1 MEYRDKLAM
10 LSKLKLKRIT
20 SLNRALNADIIALK
34 TNFIYSSVNVLVTR
48 SGIMQGSSNFALEDC
63 SFSETD
69 ALTAFIIQYYN
80 HHELPEEIIVQDFC
94 EKELLEDYFFK
105 TFGKKTEVILAK
117 QGIKKQL
124 LEMAEN
130 NAADY
135 LSKSIDKIKH
145 KDDMTKNACERLQ
158 KILKLKKYPK
168 RMECYDISNISGV
181 DKVGSMVVF
190 IDGESEKSSYRRF
203 KIKTVEGANDY
214 ASHQEMMRRR
224 LAKLGTEEESRFPKP
239 DLIVI
244 DGGKGQL
251 SAIKQVF
258 DEFEITDIELIA
270 LAEKEEEIFTLFEE
284 QSIRINHRD
293 YALKMLQR
301 LRNEAHRF
309 AITYFRSL
317 HSKRN
322 LASVLEE
329 IDGIGTKKR
338 KALLDKFGTID
349 KIMSAT
355 EKDFQSVEGI
365 GEELAKKIYKYFKEE
380 L

>member
-1 MEYRDKLAM
+1 M
-10 LSKLKLKRIT
+10 
-20 SLNRALNADIIALK
+20 
-34 TNFIYSSVNVLVTR
+34 
-48 SGIMQGSSNFALEDC
+48 
-63 SFSETD
+63 
-69 ALTAFIIQYYN
+69 
-80 HHELPEEIIVQDFC
+80 
-94 EKELLEDYFFK
+94 
-105 TFGKKTEVILAK
+105 
-117 QGIKKQL
+117 
-124 LEMAEN
+124 
-130 NAADY
+130 
-135 LSKSIDKIKH
+135 
-145 KDDMTKNACERLQ
+145 
-158 KILKLKKYPK
+158 
-168 RMECYDISNISGV
+168 
-181 DKVGSMVVF
+181 
-190 IDGESEKSSYRRF
+190 
-203 KIKTVEGANDY
+203 
-214 ASHQEMMRRR
+214 
-224 LAKLGTEEESRFPKP
+224 
-239 DLIVI
+239 
-244 DGGKGQL
+244 
-251 SAIKQVF
+251 
-258 DEFEITDIELIA
+258 
-270 LAEKEEEIFTLFEE
+270 AEKEEEIFTLFEE